1 MELKTLNSKLRTRSY
16 YPAFINLFGKRCVV
30 VGGGKVAERKVFS
43 LLHSEAEIKVIS
55 PVLTDALE
63 KQKNKGRIQHIERDY
78 KRGDLNGA
86 FLVIAATDN
95 ERVNTRISKDAQCL
109 INVVD
114 MPETA
119 NFIVPSV
126 VKRGPMTIAVSTSG
140 ASPAMAKRIRKELEL
155 IYNKDFGRYLNFL
168 KQLRKMIMKEIDDKK
183 ARERFLKG
191 LASTELLNI
200 LREKGFQKAKDKVL
214 NRLKAEKI

>member
-1 MELKTLNSKLRTRSY
+1 MVNY

-30 VGGGKVAERKVFS
+30 VGGGKVAERKVMS
-43 LLHSEAEIKVIS
+43 LLRCGAHVKIIS
-55 PVLTDALE
+55 PALTDALE
-63 KQKNKGRIQHIERDY
+63 RQKERGKVVHI
-78 KRGDLNGA
+78 KRTYRTGDLGGV
-86 FLVIAATDN
+86 FLVIAATGN
-95 ERVNTRISKDAQCL
+95 ERVNTKVSNDAPCL
-109 INVVD
+109 VNVVD
-114 MPETA
+114 VPETA

-168 KQLRKMIMKEIDDKK
+168 KQLRKMIMKEINDKK
-183 ARERFLKG
+183 ARERFLKE
-191 LASTELLNI
+191 LASQEFLNI
-200 LREKGFQKAKDKVL
+200 LRGKGFQKAKDKVL